1 MIFYFK
7 IVIPSS
13 TILVLQESIIT
24 YIMYIKVIFKL
35 LKQVCFLS
43 LFYSYI
49 IITVI
54 SITISITTS
63 I

>member
-24 YIMYIKVIFKL
+24 YIMYIKVIFNVSDTL
-35 LKQVCFLS
+35 
-43 LFYSYI
+43 YI
-49 IITVI
+49 INIKM
-54 SITISITTS
+54 ITIYLIVPTANDKC
-63 I
+63 